1 MGISASNRNYKGRM
15 GNSSL
20 WFPIFYTMLI
30 VLSIGSPKALCYLA
44 SPEVVAASAIQGKIA
59 SPGWYQKPEGVEKVV
74 FGEGS
79 GDFAADKARAV
90 GDAFDKILG
99 EMESLIGAAEGAA
112 EESASPAAAEEEALT
127 TVVPGFPE
135 KIEGEIVFCEWSSYA
150 FTESFTN

>member
-1 MGISASNRNYKGRM
+1 
-15 GNSSL
+15 
-20 WFPIFYTMLI
+20 MLI
-30 VLSIGSPKALCYLA
+30 ALSLGSPKALCYLA

-112 EESASPAAAEEEALT
+112 EESASPAATEEETLT

-135 KIEGEIVFCEWSSYA
+135 KIEGEIVFCEWSFHA
-150 FTESFTN
+150 FAELLTN